1 MQKHNGKPEKNAKKM
16 NQSCEEQILYDI
28 VRVDLVPAEECD
40 LLLPFQVAA
49 TETPGTKTVDGT
61 VIDRIGKPVLTIS
74 LSSPEP
80 YITDSSEMADEGN
93 MFGTEKSPTLDQKES
108 RQIGGSITTHTL
120 SAVITD
126 DLERLRDVVYG
137 LRGRDIHIV
146 LYTEGGERYLCQS
159 LPNTSKVVLTE
170 SKVLYAAT
178 LQVEVVSSSHVIHL
192 RA

>member
-1 MQKHNGKPEKNAKKM
+1 MRDRKPEKIAKKM
-16 NQSCEEQILYDI
+16 NQSCEEQILFDI
-28 VRVDLVPAEECD
+28 VRADLVSVEECD

-61 VIDRIGKPVLTIS
+61 VVDRIGKPALTIS

-80 YITDSSEMADEGN
+80 YIADSSEMADEEN
-93 MFGTEKSPTLDQKES
+93 VFGTEQLLTLDQKES
-108 RQIGGSITTHTL
+108 RQIGGYITTHTL
-120 SAVITD
+120 SAVIAD
-126 DLERLRDVVYG
+126 DLGQLRDVVYG
-137 LRGRDIHIV
+137 LRGRDIHVV

-178 LQVEVVSSSHVIHL
+178 LQVEVVSSSHVIYL

>member
-1 MQKHNGKPEKNAKKM
+1 M
-16 NQSCEEQILYDI
+16 NQSCEEQILFDI
-28 VRVDLVPAEECD
+28 VRADLVMVEECD

-49 TETPGTKTVDGT
+49 TETAGTKTVDGR
-61 VIDRIGKPVLTIS
+61 VIDRIGKPALTIS

-80 YITDSSEMADEGN
+80 YIADSSEMADEEN
-93 MFGTEKSPTLDQKES
+93 VFGTEQPLTLDQKES
-108 RQIGGSITTHTL
+108 RQIGGYITTHTL
-120 SAVITD
+120 SAVIAD

-137 LRGRDIHIV
+137 LRGRDIHVV

>member
-1 MQKHNGKPEKNAKKM
+1 M
-16 NQSCEEQILYDI
+16 NQSCEEQILFDI
-28 VRVDLVPAEECD
+28 VRADLVPVEECD

-49 TETPGTKTVDGT
+49 TETPGTKTVDGR
-61 VIDRIGKPVLTIS
+61 VIDRIGKPALTIS

-80 YITDSSEMADEGN
+80 YIADSSEMADEEN
-93 MFGTEKSPTLDQKES
+93 VFGTEQLLTLDQKES
-108 RQIGGSITTHTL
+108 RQIGGYITTHTL
-120 SAVITD
+120 SAVIAD

-137 LRGRDIHIV
+137 LRGRDIHVV